1 MFGTLPLVC
10 DPGYPSVVMSY
21 KMELQSFT
29 RYTIWRVFAGRSHA
43 CDVYEI
49 FRFPDDHMKVFSF
62 CTDKLT
68 NLREYWNNSENV

>member
-1 MFGTLPLVC
+1 
-10 DPGYPSVVMSY
+10 
-21 KMELQSFT
+21 MESL
-29 RYTIWRVFAGRSHA
+29 RRKIP